1 MNGNRKWLFWGVLV
15 ALMAALALPIA
26 AQDDMGGMGGVI
38 VEGNWGGDPNTFNG
52 TLANDSVSSLVINRI
67 DIDFI
72 AIDPETETPAPGGR
86 GGMAASWEY
95 DETGTV
101 LTVHLRDDIFW
112 SDGTPV
118 TSADYVYSTD
128 SIRSG
133 ETPSTRASMFLESGG
148 SIQTIEAPDDKTVVI
163 TLGVDSDE
171 DGVLEA
177 NCAALI
183 SDVIQGFTGVLP
195 AHAWQEAIGE
205 DFALMADHEYN
216 QAPPVSA
223 GAFVFSEFRPGEQV
237 TMVANQ
243 DFSDALLGYVNPS
256 AWVLQTVADADTEVD
271 RFLAGDFAIVSPP
284 AARNQ
289 ELRDNPDL
297 QIFETTATGV
307 TMLMFNL
314 ADPTNPQNGLDEDG
328 NHIDQGVHPL
338 FGDLRVRQ
346 AIAMATDKDAIIE
359 GVLQGEGIP
368 AHANT
373 FPRSWAYPDGLEG
386 YSYDPEAALAL
397 LNEAGWDDLDG
408 DGILEAT
415 ADNESVPAE
424 ENDGDYEFRF
434 RLATNAGNPA
444 REQIGQ
450 ITVDQLGEIGI
461 IVEFEAIDFGTLV
474 GEITGQEFDAI
485 IVGAGNGLEPD
496 GSLNA
501 WYGPGADIVGS
512 GLNAVS
518 FYTPRFREL
527 LTAGR
532 TVAGCDQGAR
542 AAIYGEAYEILARDL
557 PWLTYYNAVVVV
569 AANANVEGWDPF
581 AYDARWNM
589 DAWNIITAES

>member
-1 MNGNRKWLFWGVLV
+1 
-15 ALMAALALPIA
+15 
-26 AQDDMGGMGGVI
+26 MGGMGGVV

-67 DIDFI
+67 DIDFM

-133 ETPSTRASMFLESGG
+133 ETPSTRASMFLENGG
-148 SIQTIEAPDDKTVVI
+148 SIQTIEAPDDRTVVI

-171 DGVLEA
+171 DGVLEP

-183 SDVIQGFTGVLP
+183 SDVVQGFTGVLP

-243 DFSDALLGYVNPS
+243 DFSDALMGYVNPS
-256 AWVLQTVADADTEVD
+256 AWVLQTVADHDTEVD

-284 AARNQ
+284 QARNQ

-373 FPRSWAYPDGLEG
+373 FPRSWAYPDSLEG
-386 YSYDPEAALAL
+386 YSLRP
-397 LNEAGWDDLDG
+397 GC
-408 DGILEAT
+408 
-415 ADNESVPAE
+415 
-424 ENDGDYEFRF
+424 
-434 RLATNAGNPA
+434 
-444 REQIGQ
+444 
-450 ITVDQLGEIGI
+450 
-461 IVEFEAIDFGTLV
+461 
-474 GEITGQEFDAI
+474 
-485 IVGAGNGLEPD
+485 GAG
-496 GSLNA
+496 
-501 WYGPGADIVGS
+501 
-512 GLNAVS
+512 
-518 FYTPRFREL
+518 
-527 LTAGR
+527 
-532 TVAGCDQGAR
+532 
-542 AAIYGEAYEILARDL
+542 
-557 PWLTYYNAVVVV
+557 
-569 AANANVEGWDPF
+569 F
-581 AYDARWNM
+581 AQ
-589 DAWNIITAES
+589 